1 MLQELLVFNS
11 QPKESSHLMY
21 SALTTEPQWIYLK
34 AIYDFGYAFMDYYF
48 TKTFKCLDTKSF
60 KCLEYIQILVEWI
73 ELVFYSTSHKLCQR
87 YQHGSFHNIRVK
99 SIEVKKNVAIWRF
112 WYAYMSLKLIN
123 FLLMWLQIYVKLIII
138 RVERF
143 LKELWYI
150 NVDI

>member
-1 MLQELLVFNS
+1 MLQDLLVFNS
-11 QPKESSHLMY
+11 QPKKSSHIMY
-21 SALTTEPQWIYLK
+21 SALTTEPQWIFQN
-34 AIYDFGYAFMDYYF
+34 AIYDFGYEFMDYYF
-48 TKTFKCLDTKSF
+48 TKMFKCLDTKSF
-60 KCLEYIQILVEWI
+60 KCLEYIQVIVEWI
-73 ELVFYSTSHKLCQR
+73 ELVFYSTSLKLCQK
-87 YQHGSFHNIRVK
+87 YKHGPFPWYTCKKHWS
-99 SIEVKKNVAIWRF
+99 SKNVAIWRF